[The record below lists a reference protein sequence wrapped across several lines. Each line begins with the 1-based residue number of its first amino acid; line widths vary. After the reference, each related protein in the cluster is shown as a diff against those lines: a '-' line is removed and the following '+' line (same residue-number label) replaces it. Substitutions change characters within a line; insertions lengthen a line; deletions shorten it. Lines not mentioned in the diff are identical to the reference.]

1 MMRRRSLLQ
10 LLGTAAGAA
19 LLSPLFASISR
30 AGVGV
35 TPRFVFFVEGNGFEP
50 VTVLSPSTRAA
61 IDASFGAGA
70 PIGSARNWPSR
81 YVHNTVI
88 ETAGDLSQATSLQ
101 GLGAL
106 STKTAVLFGL
116 SSKITGGGHSA
127 YHGVL
132 SSRRTAG
139 GVPAGETIDAHLAAL
154 ASVNTAVFDAVR
166 VGYCSQQHF
175 AGKHLDFGTCAI
187 GPAQSTPLVLQ
198 PTSAFDMLF
207 AASTNRAQFDRDGRI
222 LDFARADV
230 TRALAAFSSS
240 SPERQKLEGY
250 LAAVEINIARRN
262 RLDTALD
269 ALPQFPQL
277 PPRPG
282 DRTVEDI
289 YRVLGAQSAN
299 LAVALQGNLT
309 NVAVLGIS
317 TGADFDTFY
326 DVTHNARHTAHH
338 ESELNNTQRDY
349 LHAQGRL
356 QMNVMIE
363 LARTLDGIPENGGTL
378 LDHTVLV
385 YVGDNGETHHAVG
398 DEFPIVV
405 MGGSALGLR
414 TGGRTL
420 VYPGLNR
427 FGAGHRQ
434 VSNLWNTLGHLA
446 SEELVAFGGENLG
459 AGTRSAEGPLTEL
472 LG

>member
-10 LLGTAAGAA
+10 LLGTSAGAA
-19 LLSPLFASISR
+19 LLSPFFASLGR
-30 AGVGV
+30 AGAAV

-61 IDASFGAGA
+61 IDASLGVGA
-70 PIGSARNWPSR
+70 PLGSARNWPSR
-81 YVHNTVI
+81 YVHNSVI
-88 ETAGDLSQATSLQ
+88 ETVGDLSQATSLQ
-101 GLGAL
+101 DLGAL
-106 STKTAVLFGL
+106 SAKTAVLFGL

-154 ASVNTAVFDAVR
+154 ATVNTAVFDAVR

-175 AGKHLDFGTCAI
+175 AGKNLDFGTCAI

-207 AASTNRAQFDRDGRI
+207 AASTNRAQFDRDGHI

-230 TRALAAFSSS
+230 ARALAAFSSS

-250 LAAVEINIARRN
+250 LQAVEVNIARRD

-269 ALPQFPQL
+269 ALPQL

-282 DRTVEDI
+282 ARSVEDI

-326 DVTHNARHTAHH
+326 DASHNARHNAHH
-338 ESELNNTQRDY
+338 ESEQNNTQRDY

-398 DEFPIVV
+398 DEFPVVV
-405 MGGSALGLR
+405 MGGAALGLR
-414 TGGRTL
+414 TGGRSL
-420 VYPGLNR
+420 VYPGQNR

-446 SEELVAFGGENLG
+446 GEELVAFGGENLG
-459 AGTRSAEGPLTEL
+459 AGTRSAEGPLSEL
-472 LG
+472 LS